1 MIASLNPALAELD
14 IPTQPAVH
22 RKPLVMPLDANTLIL
37 RMRGQSFVSVVQH
50 GRELTRA
57 HGTDERMCLHLLPGD
72 YELETDG
79 ETLGIETIQRASV
92 TLTADVAVMPGMLQ
106 ISSDAPDQHVV
117 DGVGEIKADG
127 ASYCTITVRKQ
138 SFDGRPAAGKTD
150 TDEIFIRATGG
161 TVSSTDANTKTR
173 IRSMRLK
180 KGEAK
185 FRLVSDKQ
193 PRLVQVTVFGRA
205 PALPQPVTL
214 AIEFV

>member
-1 MIASLNPALAELD
+1 MIASFNPPVPEFD
-14 IPTQPAVH
+14 IPAQPAVH
-22 RKPLVMPLDANTLIL
+22 RKPLVMPSDANTLIL
-37 RMRGQSFVSVVQH
+37 RMRGQSFVSVVQQ
-50 GRELTRA
+50 GRELTRV
-57 HGTDERMCLHLLPGD
+57 HGNEERLCLHLLPGD
-72 YELETDG
+72 YELATDG

-92 TLTADVAVMPGMLQ
+92 NLAPEAAAMPSTLQ

-127 ASYCTITVRKQ
+127 TSYCTITVRKQ
-138 SFDGRPAAGKTD
+138 SFDGRPAADKAD
-150 TDEIFIRATGG
+150 NDEIFIRATGG

-173 IRSMRLK
+173 VRSMRLK

-205 PALPQPVTL
+205 PELPQPVAL